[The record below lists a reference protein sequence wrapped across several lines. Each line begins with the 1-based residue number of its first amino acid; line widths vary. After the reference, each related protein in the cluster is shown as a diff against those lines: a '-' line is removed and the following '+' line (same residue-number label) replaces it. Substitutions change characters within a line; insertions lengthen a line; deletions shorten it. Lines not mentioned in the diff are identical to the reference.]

1 MPLIIFCHNDE
12 SLPLILEDDMR
23 NLLKICGFRSWLI
36 SLLFLLLLSISL
48 ALNPSSLLIPLS
60 LLSITVSFHSTIFSY
75 NLFLN
80 IAELLLVLWLFF
92 KWLLLLGWDG
102 VEKRTMDQTEEL
114 IYLGF
119 TYRDWLDFPEVSVRQ
134 NFHQLLVLL
143 LFLLLLQLVLLSL
156 GNLRHH
162 CCLFGGGFLLI
173 TGMSTMIP
181 KVNSLLSL
189 APSTSTSS
197 CCSQYSQ

>member
-1 MPLIIFCHNDE
+1 MV
-12 SLPLILEDDMR
+12 
-23 NLLKICGFRSWLI
+23 
-36 SLLFLLLLSISL
+36 SI
-48 ALNPSSLLIPLS
+48 
-60 LLSITVSFHSTIFSY
+60 FHSTIFCWSNLLLKY
-75 NLFLN
+75 VELFLIFYLFFN
-80 IAELLLVLWLFF
+80 WLFLVF
-92 KWLLLLGWDG
+92 LNWLRWDG
-102 VEKRTMDQTEEL
+102 VEKRTLNQTEEL

-119 TYRDWLDFPEVSVRQ
+119 TYRDRLDFPEVSVRQ

-143 LFLLLLQLVLLSL
+143 LLLQLLCLLVLLSL

-181 KVNSLLSL
+181 EVNSLLSL